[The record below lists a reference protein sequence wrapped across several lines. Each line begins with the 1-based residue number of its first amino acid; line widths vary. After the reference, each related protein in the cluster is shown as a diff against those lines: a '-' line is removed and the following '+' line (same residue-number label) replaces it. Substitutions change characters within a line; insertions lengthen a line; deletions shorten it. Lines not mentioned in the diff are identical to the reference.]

1 MSKRKLTALNKR
13 YCEPDLSKHICSIC
27 HEEYVGCG
35 NNAQPV
41 NDGRCCGACN
51 GDVIDERLRR
61 IYGKDPLTGRYLLA
75 AH

>member
-35 NNAQPV
+35 NNAWPV
-41 NDGRCCGACN
+41 NDGRCCGYCN
-51 GDVIDERLRR
+51 GSVVIPTRYSRMRERW
-61 IYGKDPLTGRYLLA
+61 A
-75 AH
+75 AEAAKH